1 MATSTRNRVLSRGDI
16 ASLAVFAI
24 VGIASAAWSV
34 ITAILRIIEV
44 LPNSNVTVLATF
56 RDTRAVAPIG
66 VNGAEVTVVLEEAVL
81 TVPSLPLASVWSIV
95 IQQVVMAATFVTVVA
110 CLLLLVL
117 NVMRGRAF
125 GPSSTRLVS
134 TAGIVAVLG
143 AGAFPF
149 FGNMAAN
156 GAFAA
161 LSDGTFDNV
170 IMTVDLTTLF
180 AIAFVAALASTVFA
194 VGARLQRDTE
204 GLV

>member
-1 MATSTRNRVLSRGDI
+1 MTPTATRNRTLSRGDI

-24 VGIASAAWSV
+24 IGIGSAVWSAV
-34 ITAILRIIEV
+34 SAITRIVEV
-44 LPNSNVTVLATF
+44 LPNSNVQVLATF
-56 RDTRAVAPIG
+56 RGTPAVAPIG
-66 VNGAEVTVVLEEAVL
+66 VSGTDVSVALEEAVL
-81 TVPSLPLASVWSIV
+81 TVSSLPGASLWAIV
-95 IQQVVMAATFVTVVA
+95 IQQVLMAVTFITVVT

-117 NVMRGRAF
+117 NVMRGRVF
-125 GPSSTRLVS
+125 GARSTRLVS
-134 TAGIVAVLG
+134 IAGIVAVLG
-143 AGAFPF
+143 AATYPF

-156 GAFAA
+156 GA
-161 LSDGTFDNV
+161 FDNV